1 MPNRSLAGCIT
12 NTPSRLP
19 ALNRVFADHSG
30 RQAAARAAMA
40 SSRSSASLKSREGM
54 RGIVLTV
61 HVGGQALTQ
70 LMASDHDRR
79 HARSL
84 LLNCDEPDDYVHKC
98 NRLMVG

>member
-1 MPNRSLAGCIT
+1 
-12 NTPSRLP
+12 
-19 ALNRVFADHSG
+19 
-30 RQAAARAAMA
+30 MA

-54 RGIVLTV
+54 RGIVLTE